1 MPCLEK
7 QHALISIH
15 KEIKNERKKGKG
27 VSRENSISF
36 SLPMLITIRDLLSL
50 LHATEKSPYISTETS
65 QTKVFQVFCHTL
77 TSSD

>member
-15 KEIKNERKKGKG
+15 KEIKKERKKGKG

-36 SLPMLITIRDLLSL
+36 SLPVLITIRDLISPLHAMELSL
-50 LHATEKSPYISTETS
+50 YRSTEIS
-65 QTKVFQVFCHTL
+65 KTKVFQVFCHIL
-77 TSSD
+77 T